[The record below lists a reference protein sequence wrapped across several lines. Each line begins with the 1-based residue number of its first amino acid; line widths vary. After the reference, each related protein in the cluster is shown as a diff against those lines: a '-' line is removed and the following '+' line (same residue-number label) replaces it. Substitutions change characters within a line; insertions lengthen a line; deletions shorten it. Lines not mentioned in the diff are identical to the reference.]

1 MCVCYLCVCVCVC
14 VCVRVLTINS
24 GVDVSGLPS
33 FASIRHCNTIYF
45 DTRRTSYL
53 KEPPAISL
61 KTYLKDN
68 GNIFFVAIKGI
79 LIKLML
85 EIKSSFPSHQIST

>member
-1 MCVCYLCVCVCVC
+1 MCVCVCVC
-14 VCVRVLTINS
+14 VCVLTING
-24 GVDVSGLPS
+24 GVDVSGLPC
-33 FASIRHCNTIYF
+33 FAGIRHCNTIYF

-53 KEPPAISL
+53 KEPPAVSL